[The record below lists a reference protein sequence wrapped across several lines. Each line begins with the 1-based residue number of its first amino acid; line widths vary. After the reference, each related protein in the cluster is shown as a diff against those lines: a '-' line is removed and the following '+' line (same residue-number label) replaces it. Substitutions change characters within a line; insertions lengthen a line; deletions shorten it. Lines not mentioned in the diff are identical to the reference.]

1 MEDLLHLFD
10 KGAFPR
16 FTSTCT
22 GREKPLEVEAYHQHT
37 TLCPL
42 VSTQVSSQIDIPCKG
57 IVEQIQAE
65 VLVHLTYT
73 HGVFT
78 LPLVFL
84 PPTFH
89 CKDLHS
95 LSLSLC
101 LTCTHRH
108 KQKDTRS
115 THNIPYTTSVSPK
128 ICDCFQS
135 TVCHY
140 KTPNDKRLS
149 NDQLECTA
157 PEIQFTCPTLT
168 LPYLCPNPNL
178 DFHCCVSQQERI
190 RTGD

>member
-115 THNIPYTTSVSPK
+115 THNIPCTTSVSPK
-128 ICDCFQS
+128 YAIVFNPQCVTTKHQ
-135 TVCHY
+135 
-140 KTPNDKRLS
+140 RLS

-168 LPYLCPNPNL
+168 LLYLCPNPNL
-178 DFHCCVSQQERI
+178 DFHCCVLQQECI